1 MVGHDYK
8 QSGMGKDGT
17 GRYGKYHKRKM
28 KTTLDETLG
37 EDGGRKTA
45 VGLEAMDWS
54 PDGKRR
60 RGRLR
65 QD

>member
-1 MVGHDYK
+1 
-8 QSGMGKDGT
+8 MGKDGT